1 NVLEA
6 ADAPPL
12 NTSHQPSQ
20 TATDE
25 DRHPF
30 LPGLKL
36 HSSTMTSVKQ
46 RNKINSDRSSSASHD
61 DVAKKSWKGS
71 KGGSGWCSVVG
82 KVLTFLFFLALSGA
96 AGMFGWYMH
105 NLSEQINHLN
115 RRHEETSLQSN
126 ELATKVKGVL
136 VQVDSFK
143 VTINRFDIM
152 LHDTQHELKETI
164 KALTK
169 GEHETN
175 RIGETLQKLQNE
187 ILRDLS
193 DGIQDVK
200 DARERDFIS
209 LEKTVEERLIELTK
223 SIHDNI
229 AVFTEV
235 QGKCQNDIDEIKS
248 KITSLKTTVEIKGQ
262 EITSLTQ
269 KYADLKNTLYSQQIT
284 HGILQQS
291 VSEIQVSVAAASEE
305 IQDRTK
311 DLQKIK
317 NSINEQEQIMLSKNN
332 DISVNLEKNSE
343 SFEAKLTVIEEN
355 IMALNTA
362 ATHLSEK
369 IEYIDASSVERT
381 MRSVAE
387 TQVSLTGDIKVLKAN
402 LNDLQSLMTDK
413 SLNDLQREIKVETK
427 NENLAA
433 VLQSVEEIIQTEV
446 EGKFSLMET
455 SMDKLNSSISEAK
468 VDLQMLRTAVDNLL
482 SYSPKIETSENELAS
497 LKISMNELI
506 LNVNKLSDSIDS
518 IK

>member
-1 NVLEA
+1 
-6 ADAPPL
+6 
-12 NTSHQPSQ
+12 
-20 TATDE
+20 
-25 DRHPF
+25 
-30 LPGLKL
+30 
-36 HSSTMTSVKQ
+36 MTSVKQ

-413 SLNDLQREIKVETK
+413 SLNDLQREMQALEKHHTQQIKEIQSENEEKFKQLEANISKVETK